1 MLEPAL
7 SRVRRILKEAQQN
20 FSAASAAAIE
30 QVYNDIVHLEH
41 FLEKEL
47 TAIEANTE
55 LDERGKKR
63 ARREVIEQAGRKFEV
78 IKAKR
83 NDSAFSEASEAKLL
97 DAPLEEDEAVLKFLR
112 EREIRDRLRNMTEA
126 QILSLFGETLFDG
139 SNPLL
144 MDAIINAPD
153 GFEMLSESTLK
164 RIRRARAKK
173 RPPEITAEPDA
184 VRSTHVTIEKIFAI
198 VKKELDGLRRNEL
211 PASLTKSKTP

>member
-126 QILSLFGETLFDG
+126 QILSLFGETL
-139 SNPLL
+139 
-144 MDAIINAPD
+144 NAPD